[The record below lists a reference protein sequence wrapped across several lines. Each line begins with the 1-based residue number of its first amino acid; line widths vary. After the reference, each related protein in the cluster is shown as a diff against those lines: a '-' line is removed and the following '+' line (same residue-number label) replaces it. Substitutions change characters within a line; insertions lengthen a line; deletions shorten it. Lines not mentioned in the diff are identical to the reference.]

1 MKISRE
7 QFFCDPHVE
16 EFVDWL
22 SAKAEH
28 IGVNLNIKKSSYV
41 TDAISKKCLGLEEVL
56 SHYCW
61 KSSWR
66 HPITNQVVVS
76 EDWKETKSSL
86 NHLSKILKLAVDQ
99 KDNKKAMLICKEILK
114 WGGDRNPKQGAT
126 PQLAKLQSKET
137 LVSYLVNAKNII
149 DANSLDTKE
158 ISTTVIYSGSMWTK
172 IYALLSTTG
181 APIYDTRVSAA
192 AAALVSLFLKEKRL
206 DLTKNHLVDFS
217 VPHRQERRSHI
228 MFVNSEK
235 MFFTTLQNN
244 SSRWT
249 EDTIK
254 LSWLMDAVLAK
265 SEGLFSQ
272 EDSIISRKHA
282 FEASLFMVGY
292 DVRKVFI

>member
-22 SAKAEH
+22 SAKTECIA
-28 IGVNLNIKKSSYV
+28 VNLDIKKSNYV
-41 TDAISKKCLGLEEVL
+41 NDAISKKCSGLEEVL

-66 HPITNQVVVS
+66 HPFTGQVVS
-76 EDWKETKSSL
+76 SKDWKETKFSL
-86 NHLSKILKLAVDQ
+86 NHLSKTLELAVDQ
-99 KDNKKAMLICKEILK
+99 KDDKKTMLICKEILK

-126 PQLAKLQSKET
+126 PQLTKLQSKKA
-137 LVSYLVNAKNII
+137 LVNYLVNARNII
-149 DANSLDTKE
+149 DANLFDTEE
-158 ISTTVIYSGSMWTK
+158 ISSTVIYSGSMWTK
-172 IYALLSTTG
+172 IYALLSTKG

-192 AAALVSLFLKEKRL
+192 VAALVSLFFKEKKLSSTR
-206 DLTKNHLVDFS
+206 NYLVDFS
-217 VPHRQERRSHI
+217 VPHRQERRSHVT
-228 MFVNSEK
+228 FVNSEK
-235 MFFTTLQNN
+235 IFFTTLRNN

-254 LSWLMDAVLAK
+254 LSWLMDAVLANR
-265 SEGLFSQ
+265 EGLFAQ
-272 EDSIISRKHA
+272 EGGIVSRKHA